1 MVTLCSSFVVYF
13 LFCFYV
19 VTWLLTGNALLFG
32 VPTSLSPHRCCLAKS
47 LSRMPGRDSK
57 RGPDLR
63 QASVLLSYSTVHTLI
78 WASPHPNAT
87 PYPNLSYATPQS
99 TPHPNAIR
107 HTLIWATPHLTV
119 NVLKSTVKR
128 QFVLLT
134 MFFLEPVRI
143 ILRWEN

>member
-1 MVTLCSSFVVYF
+1 MVTLCSKFCCCIF

-19 VTWLLTGNALLFG
+19 VCLEMIYYTEYLPLLL
-32 VPTSLSPHRCCLAKS
+32 PHRCCSAKS
-47 LSRMPGRDSK
+47 SSRMPGRDSK